1 MKTTSA
7 FMAVCTAL
15 LMFSCSGDDENSQST
30 TLQLKTTTSSPAKG
44 EIGTKITIIGE
55 NFTDQAKVYLKN
67 AKATITSVTA
77 TQLQVIAPANEAGEC
92 IIEVMVGAQKTENL
106 RFTYVD
112 YTPVVS
118 SISPSSGTENTEI
131 TIIGENFSTT
141 PEENI
146 VKIGDAIATVKYAT
160 ETELKIIAPQNE
172 IGTYAVTVSVG
183 VKTGKNP
190 ALFTYEDT
198 RERIYECTQNFITVP
213 SDINTQDLKSVTFL
227 KDGRLAYSTNGGSAT
242 EAWAIDL
249 RTMEREK
256 IVPNGTGTVLLKIT
270 TNPTNGKLYLA
281 YKGEDKISVWDPNTK
296 QVSDLLTRN
305 GLDNLM
311 DVKFDQYNNMY
322 AVCRNSGTIQ
332 KYPSGNYNSSSRL
345 EFVKITGRQIQAIAF
360 DAAGNLIAAATD
372 GSNAGY
378 IYKVDSSGAYTLIAG
393 GGNKV
398 ITEDIT
404 EDPKTAKL
412 EKAEGLM
419 VDKDGYIWFSDGNS
433 GTRKTKILKPGKNG
447 YQDATIILVCKAENG
462 WKDSGTTSPVDFVQD
477 TDGTIYIADGPNKAI
492 HKVTIGYK

>member
-1 MKTTSA
+1 
-7 FMAVCTAL
+7 
-15 LMFSCSGDDENSQST
+15 
-30 TLQLKTTTSSPAKG
+30 
-44 EIGTKITIIGE
+44 
-55 NFTDQAKVYLKN
+55 
-67 AKATITSVTA
+67 
-77 TQLQVIAPANEAGEC
+77 
-92 IIEVMVGAQKTENL
+92 
-106 RFTYVD
+106 
-112 YTPVVS
+112 
-118 SISPSSGTENTEI
+118 
-131 TIIGENFSTT
+131 
-141 PEENI
+141 
-146 VKIGDAIATVKYAT
+146 
-160 ETELKIIAPQNE
+160 
-172 IGTYAVTVSVG
+172 
-183 VKTGKNP
+183 
-190 ALFTYEDT
+190 
-198 RERIYECTQNFITVP
+198 
-213 SDINTQDLKSVTFL
+213 
-227 KDGRLAYSTNGGSAT
+227 
-242 EAWAIDL
+242 
-249 RTMEREK
+249 MEREK

-412 EKAEGLM
+412 EKQRG
-419 VDKDGYIWFSDGNS
+419 
-433 GTRKTKILKPGKNG
+433 
-447 YQDATIILVCKAENG
+447 
-462 WKDSGTTSPVDFVQD
+462 
-477 TDGTIYIADGPNKAI
+477 
-492 HKVTIGYK
+492 